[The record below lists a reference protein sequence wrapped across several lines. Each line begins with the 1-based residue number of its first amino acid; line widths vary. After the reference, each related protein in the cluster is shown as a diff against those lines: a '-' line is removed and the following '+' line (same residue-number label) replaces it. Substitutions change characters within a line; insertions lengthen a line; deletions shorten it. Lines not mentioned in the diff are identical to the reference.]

1 MSSPG
6 TRRFLPIRNIAQL
19 VLQRISAFQ
28 DSLIRRIQPGG
39 CGRWLDSGTLGDT
52 EKDCTW
58 SEEQNYQINKDKEVK
73 GGAGIRVRFCV
84 SATGIGT
91 GHLEVK
97 QERKMQ
103 L

>member
-1 MSSPG
+1 M
-6 TRRFLPIRNIAQL
+6 
-19 VLQRISAFQ
+19 
-28 DSLIRRIQPGG
+28 
-39 CGRWLDSGTLGDT
+39 GDT